1 MKKLIQYLPML
12 LLGWCVGC
20 AEDPAIKDIEP
31 LTPDYELP
39 QGESEADDRIVEMY
53 EKYGT
58 YVLYDYTEKDV
69 YYDTGIERGLVIY
82 QSPDPK
88 YVEDM
93 MDFLDKIWFKAY
105 PESFNQ
111 QTLPYQIFLT
121 KKIEGLSASTGEVV
135 SEKTVY
141 SGNYSFMV
149 GKCDE
154 KLKDLTQEELR
165 DFKNTLQVA
174 LWDFIERQ
182 EKVEFPGEFFEVSD
196 YTSVAVSD
204 DETSPDYARARGF
217 LEGYNSAGPTY
228 WYMQLGWPSNTI
240 DDDSDLSAFI
250 GCMLTRSAEE
260 WASDL
265 EWPLVKEK
273 YDILR
278 THFIENYDVD
288 LQEIGNLMCE

>member
-1 MKKLIQYLPML
+1 MVRGMRRRSGNLEE
-12 LLGWCVGC
+12 V
-20 AEDPAIKDIEP
+20 EP

-39 QGESEADDRIVEMY
+39 QGKSEADDRIVEMY

-58 YVLYDYTEKDV
+58 YILYEYTKMDV
-69 YYDTGIERGLVIY
+69 YYDNGINQDGTIY
-82 QSPDPK
+82 EDPDPK
-88 YVEDM
+88 YVEYM
-93 MDFLDKIWFKAY
+93 MDLLDKIWFKAY

-111 QTLPYQIFLT
+111 QTLPYQIFLA
-121 KKIEGLSASTGEVV
+121 KKIEGLSPVTGEVI
-135 SEKTVY
+135 SEQTVY
-141 SGNYSFMV
+141 AGNHSFMV

-154 KLKDLTQEELR
+154 KLKDFTQEELR

-174 LWDFIERQ
+174 FWSFLKRQ
-182 EKVEFPGEFFEVSD
+182 EKIEYPEEFFEVSD
-196 YTSVAVSD
+196 YTSVAVKD

-217 LEGYNSAGPTY
+217 LEGYNREGT
-228 WYMQLGWPSNTI
+228 WYTVLGWPSNTI
-240 DDDSDLSAFI
+240 DNEIDLTTFI
-250 GCMLTRSAEE
+250 ECMLTRSSEE

>member
-58 YVLYDYTEKDV
+58 YVLYDYTEKDL
-69 YYDTGIERGLVIY
+69 YYDTGIDQYMVIY
-82 QSPDPK
+82 ELPDPQ

-93 MDFLDKIWFKAY
+93 MDLLDKVWFKVY

-121 KKIEGLSASTGEVV
+121 KKIEGLSAVTGEVI

-141 SGNYSFMV
+141 SGNHSFMV

-154 KLKDLTQEELR
+154 KLKDFTQEEMR

-174 LWDFIERQ
+174 LWSFIIRQ
-182 EKVEFPGEFFEVSD
+182 EKVEFPKEFFEISD
-196 YTSVAVSD
+196 YTSVAIKD

-217 LEGYNSAGPTY
+217 LEGYNREGTTC
-228 WYMQLGWPSNTI
+228 WYTQLGYPSNTI
-240 DDDSDLSAFI
+240 DDGADLSTFI
-250 GCMLTRSAEE
+250 ECMLTRSTEE
-260 WASDL
+260 WASDW
-265 EWPLVKEK
+265 EWPLIKEK

-278 THFIENYDVD
+278 TYFIEHYDVD